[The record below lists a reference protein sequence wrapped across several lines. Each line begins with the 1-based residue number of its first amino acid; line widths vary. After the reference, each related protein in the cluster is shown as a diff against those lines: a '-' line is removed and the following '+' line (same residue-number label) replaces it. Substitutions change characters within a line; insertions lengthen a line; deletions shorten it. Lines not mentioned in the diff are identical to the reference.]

1 MSPLFC
7 PCHVI
12 CCTRDNRC
20 SDQDIARIDYNNF
33 GIVFYRRLFLMI
45 SSPAPVRITLISIY
59 LDFKMSGGVITSS
72 LSLLRM
78 LIQELLGARG
88 DGVRAEQLL
97 HTSRYA
103 IQVKQM
109 SNCA

>member
-1 MSPLFC
+1 M
-7 PCHVI
+7 I
-12 CCTRDNRC
+12 CCIRDNRC
-20 SDQDIARIDYNNF
+20 SDQDIARIDYNF

-45 SSPAPVRITLISIY
+45 SSPSPVRITLISIY

>member
-1 MSPLFC
+1 M
-7 PCHVI
+7 I
-12 CCTRDNRC
+12 CCIRDNRC
-20 SDQDIARIDYNNF
+20 SDQDIARIDYNF

>member
-1 MSPLFC
+1 M
-7 PCHVI
+7 I
-12 CCTRDNRC
+12 CCIRDNRC
-20 SDQDIARIDYNNF
+20 FDQDIARIDYNF
-33 GIVFYRRLFLMI
+33 GSVFYRRLFLMI